1 MLVASIGTIKNSITK
16 PVIRNTLLDYSP
28 TLKVAFLRALAILL
42 VRVIEAV
49 SIAVA
54 YEIIVDTLLLIGT
67 GELRLFAR
75 NITEDFVTPII
86 AVVLAITPL

>member
-28 TLKVAFLRALAILL
+28 TLKVAFFRALAILL